1 MQLTLEKGVTSV
13 FEDMFLET
21 DRLFLRPYTM
31 DDLDQLHKVVS
42 QKEVMKYLPE
52 DVMSLQETKT
62 TLTWIIEC
70 YGKNTPQHIVKFSAG
85 VFHKE
90 ENRLI
95 GWCGLGPLE
104 FQPSEIEIYYGLS
117 QDCWG
122 QGFATE
128 AAKALLDYGFG
139 VIGLDKIVAIVM
151 PENIASKR
159 VIEKMGMIY
168 QKQIKNLPEK
178 HKAFEG
184 DYYYSLTKEEYQS
197 ASLP

>member
-1 MQLTLEKGVTSV
+1 MLYLTHLVKRVKSV
-13 FEDMFLET
+13 FKDMFLET

-31 DDLDQLHKVVS
+31 DDLDQLHKIVS

-52 DVMSLQETKT
+52 DVMSLEETKR

-70 YGKNTPQHIVKFSAG
+70 YCKNTPQHIVKFSVG

-90 ENRLI
+90 EDRLI

-104 FQPSEIEIYYGLS
+104 FEPSQIEIYYGLS
-117 QDCWG
+117 QDYWSK
-122 QGFATE
+122 GFATE
-128 AAKALLDYGFG
+128 AAKALLEYGFR
-139 VIGLDKIVAIVM
+139 VIGLNKIVAIVM

-184 DYYYSLTKEEYQS
+184 DYYYSLTKKEYE
-197 ASLP
+197 